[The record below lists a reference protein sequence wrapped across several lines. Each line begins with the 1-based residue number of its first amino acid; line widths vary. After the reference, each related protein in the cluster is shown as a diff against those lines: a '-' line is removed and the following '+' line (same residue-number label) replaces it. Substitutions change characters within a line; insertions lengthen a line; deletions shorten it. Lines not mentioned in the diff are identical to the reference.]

1 MTASVPTTY
10 AIRVAGQLDDHW
22 STRLGGLSITSN
34 GDGTST
40 LAGPVPDQALLHGV
54 LAGLRDIGAT
64 LLDLRA
70 TAPAAPGARPAIEP
84 PLHTE
89 RLTLRAARTD
99 DAGPTWRSRRL
110 DSVDQWLAGPAD
122 LAAQRERVT
131 DPARLATTVVVHRRR
146 DPRAEVV
153 AELMLRRVDAS
164 AQPEVADRARGAQAE
179 VGWVLDPAQHGHGYA
194 TEAVRE
200 LLRHCFEDL
209 GLHRVTA
216 SCLMDDHASWR
227 LMERLGMRRETHEL
241 RAWLD
246 RSGRWRDTVGYALLW
261 EEWTG

>member
-10 AIRVAGQLDDHW
+10 AIRVAGHLDDHW

-40 LAGPVPDQALLHGV
+40 LAGPVPDQAMLHGV

-70 TAPAAPGARPAIEP
+70 TSRAAPGGRPAIER

-99 DAGPTWRSRRL
+99 DADPTWRRPE
-110 DSVDQWLAGPAD
+110 SVDQWLPGRPAG

-131 DPARLATTVVVHRRR
+131 DPARLATRVVVHRRR

-153 AELMLRRVDAS
+153 AELVLRRVDAS
-164 AQPEVADRARGAQAE
+164 AQLEVGDRARGAQAE
-179 VGWVLDPAQHGHGYA
+179 MGWVLDPAHHGHGYA

-216 SCLMDDHASWR
+216 GSLVDDLASRR
-227 LMERLGMRRETHEL
+227 LMQRLGMRRESHER

-246 RSGRWRDTVGYALLW
+246 RSGRWRDTVGYALLS